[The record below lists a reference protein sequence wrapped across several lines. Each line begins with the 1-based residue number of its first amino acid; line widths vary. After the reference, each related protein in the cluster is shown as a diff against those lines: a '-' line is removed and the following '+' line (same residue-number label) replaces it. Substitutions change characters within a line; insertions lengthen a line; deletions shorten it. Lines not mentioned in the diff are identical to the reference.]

1 MGAGRFSFSERKMT
15 RSIDLGLLFSTTG
28 PYRLMGQASREGVLK
43 AIEQVNSD
51 STLDVTFHPVE
62 RNPDGDIDAYAPLC
76 EEILKSSSARHVIG
90 CTTSWSRKEVIP
102 SLERLG
108 GVLWY
113 PTPYEGFEASD
124 RVVYT
129 HACPNQHLLPLLD
142 HSFNTFGRRLY
153 LTGSNY
159 IWGWEMNRIAREAS
173 ASIHANVLG
182 ERYIPI
188 GSTDISRLID
198 EIAALK
204 PDFVLNQLIGSS
216 QYAFLEAMA
225 ALRERDPAFSGDR
238 CPVLSCNMTEAELGE
253 IGAAARGIISAGP
266 WFRGQTPALPGNGG
280 REDFES
286 SFEAAAHASV
296 MMLARLLSGTPNAET
311 LTLPELLALP
321 NAAAVGI
328 SPRTHHVSLPV
339 TIARV
344 RDGAFV
350 PVKTYAPVEGDPYLT
365 HTRMPLQPLLR
376 VVQ

>member
-1 MGAGRFSFSERKMT
+1 MT
-15 RSIDLGLLFSTTG
+15 RGIDLGLLFSTSG
-28 PYRLMGQASREGVLK
+28 PYRLMGQASRDGALK

-51 STLDVTFHPVE
+51 ATLDITFYPVE
-62 RNPDGDIDAYAPLC
+62 RDPGGDIDAYAPLC
-76 EEILKSSSARHVIG
+76 EEILRSSSARHVIG

-113 PTPYEGFEASD
+113 PTPYEGFESSD

-142 HSFNTFGRRLY
+142 HSFNTFGKRLY

-159 IWGWEMNRIAREAS
+159 IWGWEMNRITREAS
-173 ASIHANVLG
+173 ARIHADVLG

-204 PDFVLNQLIGSS
+204 PDFVLNQMIGSS
-216 QYAFLEAMA
+216 QYAFLDAIA
-225 ALRERDPAFSGDR
+225 VLRERDPAFSGDR

-253 IGAAARGIISAGP
+253 IGTAAKGLISAGP
-266 WFRGQTPALPGNGG
+266 WFRGQTPALPGNGA
-280 REDFES
+280 REDFGS

-296 MMLARLLSGTPNAET
+296 MMLARLLSGTQNSET

-344 RDGAFV
+344 CDGAFV

-365 HTRMPLQPLLR
+365 QTRMPLQPLLR